1 MKVSKPV
8 LFTLI
13 GAITIIIYLFF
24 FAGPKKPPSV
34 DVQLPQKAEVKM
46 QPALKEIDR
55 PKDEPKRITHV
66 DAYWKNDP
74 FILPKVSIGEEEVF
88 HEPLKLS
95 GIIEGNDG
103 RYAIIGTNI
112 VKKGDFIGDEKVLDI
127 GKDSVIIARRGKK
140 KTISISDLSRE
151 MGFKPSSPEGKR

>member
-1 MKVSKPV
+1 
-8 LFTLI
+8 
-13 GAITIIIYLFF
+13 
-24 FAGPKKPPSV
+24 
-34 DVQLPQKAEVKM
+34 
-46 QPALKEIDR
+46 
-55 PKDEPKRITHV
+55 DEPKRITHV